1 MIPCLSLKSS
11 WDYRPTQLGLAVLGR
26 FLCENQF
33 MNGHIL
39 AGGFSLT
46 DALVYEATVRG
57 VIA

>member
-46 DALVYEATVRG
+46 DALVYEAIVRG
-57 VIA
+57 